1 VRLVTRDV
9 SGTVDPAFEAVAET
23 AEAQLSARGG
33 GGAVCVYHH
42 GRPVVDIWGG
52 VRDRDG
58 SPWRA
63 DDLAMSFS
71 TTKGVAA
78 AALHV
83 CVDRGL
89 LDYDDPVAK
98 HWPEFAQEGKEAVT
112 VRQVLCHESGL
123 HDVDSLLEEPEQLL
137 DWDAMVDALA
147 RAKLAFEPGTVNA
160 YHAVTFGYL
169 VGELV
174 RRTSGTTITEVVQR
188 DLALPLDLDGCYIGL
203 PPDQLPRVVSLF
215 GGDQPLAL
223 DGDGDD
229 GARADRLRSLVE
241 LAAAAGFEIHPE
253 IMKQALGMSA
263 VSALINR
270 PELLQAVAPAFN
282 GCFTARSL
290 ARLYA
295 ALGAGGSLDGV
306 RILSAGTMARATETQ
321 NDRRD
326 LVVVMRQYW
335 RLGYHRVYTTAGT
348 MREAFGHNGY
358 GGSGAWADPSR
369 GLSCAMTLNALS
381 TALVDDVR
389 FATVGGAAV
398 RAADALRNS

>member
-1 VRLVTRDV
+1 V
-9 SGTVDPAFEAVAET
+9 SGTVDPAFATVAET

-52 VRDRDG
+52 ARDRDG
-58 SPWRA
+58 TPWRP

-89 LDYDDPVAK
+89 LDYDDPVAQ

-123 HDVDSLLEEPEQLL
+123 HDVNSLLEAPEQLL

-174 RRTSGTTITEVVQR
+174 RRTAGVSISEVVQR
-188 DLALPLDLDGCYIGL
+188 DLAEPLGLDGCYIGL
-203 PPDQLPRVVSLF
+203 PGDQLPRVVRLF
-215 GGDQPLAL
+215 GGDQLLASE
-223 DGDGDD
+223 GDGRSDS
-229 GARADRLRSLVE
+229 DRLRTLAE
-241 LAAAAGFEIHPE
+241 LATAAGFEIYPE
-253 IMKQALGMSA
+253 LIEQALGMAA
-263 VSALINR
+263 VSALLNR

-295 ALGAGGSLDGV
+295 ALGAGGLLDGV
-306 RILSAGTMARATETQ
+306 RILSAETMARATETQ

-398 RAADALRNS
+398 QAADALRD